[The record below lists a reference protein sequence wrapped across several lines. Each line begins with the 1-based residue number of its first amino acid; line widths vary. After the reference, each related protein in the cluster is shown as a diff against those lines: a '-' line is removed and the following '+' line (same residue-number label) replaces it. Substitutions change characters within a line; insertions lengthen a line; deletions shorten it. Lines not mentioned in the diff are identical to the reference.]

1 MLRFLCL
8 EVWNICCLRPFF
20 KGKFKKFN
28 FENTHSCGLPLS
40 MGFEFLFI
48 FLLWKKFFHNIFFF
62 FFLSKCFVQ
71 GSQYHTRSYFSLIKG
86 TKYFS
91 IVQHR
96 CTVARLSLFLLFYTI
111 YKVISLWK
119 FFISP
124 ELSTYKRIKV
134 KTIK

>member
-48 FLLWKKFFHNIFFF
+48 FLLWKKFFHNFFF
-62 FFLSKCFVQ
+62 FFVEKVFCSRESIPYQKLFQFDKGNEIF
-71 GSQYHTRSYFSLIKG
+71 QYRSTSVY
-86 TKYFS
+86 
-91 IVQHR
+91 R
-96 CTVARLSLFLLFYTI
+96 CEIITIFTILYNIQSYITLETFYI
-111 YKVISLWK
+111 SGVIN
-119 FFISP
+119 
-124 ELSTYKRIKV
+124 V
-134 KTIK
+134 